1 MNSLCGGCTIQDNN
15 VCDVCKSLTPL
26 KLDNAFEQELTVAKQ
41 IDGCLFPDE
50 EAFLA
55 QLAKQCTG
63 KGVIVE
69 LGSYLGRSTT
79 SLAIGSRL
87 GSNVKVYTFD
97 SYEGDSAM
105 ETNPNMFDIMKGNL
119 VKGGVVDQVI
129 ATLGKT
135 HLPPDSFNKPVE
147 LLFVD
152 ADHEFKATK
161 RDYDAWESKVIV
173 GGKIAFHDTYDIVQ
187 GGVRFVGP
195 LKVIGECCYD
205 NPGFKLL
212 GRFQS
217 ITVVEKQEAKPEA
230 VYKEAPKIV
239 TAKQKTS
246 KTSTKKQ

>member
-1 MNSLCGGCTIQDNN
+1 MDSLCGGCTIQDNE
-15 VCDVCKSLTPL
+15 VCVVCKSLPTL
-26 KLDNAFEQELTVAKQ
+26 KLDDAFEQDLIVVKQ
-41 IDGCLFPDE
+41 IDGCLFPGE

-63 KGVIVE
+63 SGVIVE
-69 LGSYLGRSTT
+69 LGSYLGRSTA

-105 ETNPNMFDIMKGNL
+105 ETHSGMFQDMKNNL
-119 VKGGVVDQVI
+119 HKAGVVDQVV
-129 ATLGKT
+129 AALDKT
-135 HLPPDSFNKPVE
+135 HFPPDSFNEPVE
-147 LLFVD
+147 LLFID
-152 ADHEFKATK
+152 ADHEPIATK
-161 RDYDAWESKVIV
+161 RDFEAWEPKVIV

-230 VYKEAPKIV
+230 VYKKAPKIV

-246 KTSTKKQ
+246 KTSTKK